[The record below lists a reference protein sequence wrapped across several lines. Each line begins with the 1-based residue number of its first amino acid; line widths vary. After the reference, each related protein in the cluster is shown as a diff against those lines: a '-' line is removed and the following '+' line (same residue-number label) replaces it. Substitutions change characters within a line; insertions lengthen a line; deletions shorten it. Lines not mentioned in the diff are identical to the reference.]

1 LPRRR
6 TAIIGASATGE
17 PSLSAFIDRPHRQ
30 DRGRRR
36 CPPCSGLPDPH
47 PRRAH
52 GSRHGNATGPRD
64 AGKGPGVHQPPLQ
77 PAQRRGHGEP
87 DGDTP
92 CAGLA
97 IAHRAGPPAPDRTN
111 APALRVNGR
120 IEAVLQGHH
129 AGPGKNPE
137 TTPRRTVRLRAGKL
151 PQPAPGRTSPLQA
164 MKDWHNVMAQ
174 LFGKG
179 PYYFPGCDTSEQRL
193 RERDKGGR
201 LKQRQ
206 GT

>member
-6 TAIIGASATGE
+6 TAISGASATGE
-17 PSLSAFIDRPHRQ
+17 PSLSAFIDQPHRQ
-30 DRGRRR
+30 DRGRGR
-36 CPPCSGLPDPH
+36 CPPGSGLPDPH

-64 AGKGPGVHQPPLQ
+64 AGKGQGVHRPPLQ
-77 PAQRRGHGEP
+77 PAHRRGHGEP

-111 APALRVNGR
+111 ALALRVNGR

-129 AGPGKNPE
+129 ARPGE
-137 TTPRRTVRLRAGKL
+137 ELDTTLHRPVRLRARKL

-164 MKDWHNVMAQ
+164 MKDWHKLKPR
-174 LFGKG
+174 LFRKQ
-179 PYYFPGCDTSEQRL
+179 PYDLPGCDR
-193 RERDKGGR
+193 
-201 LKQRQ
+201 
-206 GT
+206 